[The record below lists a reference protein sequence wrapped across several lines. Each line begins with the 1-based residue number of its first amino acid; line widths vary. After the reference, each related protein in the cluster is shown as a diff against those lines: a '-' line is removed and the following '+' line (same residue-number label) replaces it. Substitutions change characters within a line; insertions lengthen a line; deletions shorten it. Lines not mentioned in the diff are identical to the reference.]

1 MLDKNY
7 ARLMADT
14 DIKGYDLTKEVTMIN
29 FLWIKRS
36 FFSSLFLLTVV
47 STPML
52 TIAPV
57 YATEMPVAAVEQGV
71 NINTA
76 DAKSLSK
83 QLVGVG
89 ISRAQKIVQ
98 YRDNNGP
105 FTSVDDLRKVKG
117 VGKSIINKN
126 RERIVL
132 E

>member
-1 MLDKNY
+1 
-7 ARLMADT
+7 
-14 DIKGYDLTKEVTMIN
+14 MIN
-29 FLWIKRS
+29 FLWIKRRL
-36 FFSSLFLLTVV
+36 FSSLFLLTVV

-52 TIAPV
+52 TIVPV
-57 YATEMPVAAVEQGV
+57 HATEVSGAVVERGV

-76 DAKSLSK
+76 DAKSLTR

-98 YRDNNGP
+98 YRNNNGP

-126 RERIVL
+126 RARIVL